1 MEFGYTY
8 KYSVVLHFQ
17 FDALVKKLTDEVKK
31 LQQER
36 DEDDKQILHFTQEL
50 NNSEKNVTTKDA
62 Q

>member
-1 MEFGYTY
+1 MF
-8 KYSVVLHFQ
+8 HFQ